1 MDKNKWKSLLISL
14 TISLGT
20 GVVSA
25 ILTMGGMRDYAD
37 LYKPPLSPPGWLFP
51 VVWTI
56 LYILMGVA
64 AWLVLETGRA
74 GVSGTPQEKEQKAE
88 AVRLGLTLYGIQL
101 LLNGAWSL
109 LFFNQKMYF
118 LAFADLLLLWLAI
131 YLTIQ
136 QFKQVNRIAALL
148 LVPYLV
154 WVTFAGYL
162 NLAIA
167 VQAL

>member
-14 TISLGT
+14 SVSLGT
-20 GVVSA
+20 GIVSA
-25 ILTMGGMRDYAD
+25 LLTIGGMRDYAD
-37 LYKPPLSPPGWLFP
+37 MYKPPLSPPGWVFP

-56 LYILMGVA
+56 LYILMGIA
-64 AWLVLETGRA
+64 AWLILETGRA
-74 GVSGTPQEKEQKAE
+74 GVRGTPQEQERQTE
-88 AVRLGLTLYGIQL
+88 AVKLGLMLYGIQL
-101 LLNGAWSL
+101 LLNGVWSL

-136 QFKQVNRIAALL
+136 QFKLVNRIAALL

-167 VQAL
+167 VQSL